1 MRNFI
6 GRVLIIVFTFNIILN
21 VNIESVYAVGSEDI
35 VQGFSTYMQENYN
48 DSEEALKYANSLL
61 GKEKVESNKKLKCA
75 VYFEIMRN
83 LRANGDYEGLMK
95 VFQESEALFQE
106 TNLNL
111 ELFEVYGWVSTLSNI
126 EYKDSTAIFYAN
138 KASEICLEIYDETKD
153 NLYLQEAI
161 AVRLFIANV
170 AIQLGMSNEAETY
183 FNKAMVD
190 LDKIGDVDRADIYSN
205 VAKYY
210 IECNEFELSNQYLEK
225 ANVVLEAMEDNSV
238 ADITKN
244 ENMLLM
250 INNNVQLGE
259 LNRAD
264 EILKDIDKD
273 IFASNDKLSVL
284 YGTIYAEYL
293 SEIGDYDKAILS
305 SKFAYDLANETEY
318 YRISPDIINQL
329 IKFYQFIGDD
339 SRELE
344 YRRERDRLNEKIRL
358 LRGDSSASN
367 LLYTYRVESVELKA
381 KTALQEQKIDFTA
394 KIVIF
399 LTLLLIASFIVIIL
413 MIKNKKKSEKI
424 KTISHGL
431 MIDGLTNVY
440 NKKYLQNRLKSGITS
455 KEEFYIAILDLDD
468 YKKVNDTYGHMFGDT
483 ALVKVAEKIKS
494 LLPDNAFISR
504 FGGEEFVIMYSKLK
518 KESVLMNLEII
529 RESVEKIKWE
539 YDTKITISIGVAD
552 SITSGEKVMEVADK
566 MMYKAKQDGK
576 NRICS

>member
-576 NRICS
+576 N